1 MQYRELG
8 KTGMN
13 VSAISFGASSLG
25 SVFRQVNEN
34 DGIRTVHTAVDLGIN
49 FIDVSPYY
57 GLTKAETVLG
67 KALQEI
73 PRDSYYLATK
83 VGRYGAEMAEFDFSA
98 ARVTASVDESL
109 SRLHVDYV
117 DLIQCHDIEF
127 GDLDQIANET
137 IPALRKLQ
145 EAGKVRFVG
154 ITALPLKP
162 FQYILDRT
170 PVDTILSYCRYSLND
185 TALLSLVPLCEAK
198 GTGIINASPLSMGLL
213 TNRGTPDWHPAP
225 DAIKSSCA
233 AAARYCHENGVD
245 IAQLA
250 VQFSVAN
257 PALATTLVGTAN
269 PENIK
274 KNVNWAEMPI
284 DEELLVDVQ
293 TILAPIQNETW
304 PSGRAENN

>member
-1 MQYRELG
+1 M
-8 KTGMN
+8 
-13 VSAISFGASSLG
+13 
-25 SVFRQVNEN
+25 
-34 DGIRTVHTAVDLGIN
+34 
-49 FIDVSPYY
+49 
-57 GLTKAETVLG
+57 
-67 KALQEI
+67 KALI
-73 PRDSYYLATK
+73 VYN
-83 VGRYGAEMAEFDFSA
+83 
-98 ARVTASVDESL
+98 
-109 SRLHVDYV
+109 VDYV

-127 GDLDQIANET
+127 GDLDQVLNET

-145 EAGKVRFVG
+145 VAGKVRFVG

-170 PVDTILSYCRYSLND
+170 AVDTILSYCRYSLND
-185 TALLSLVPLCEAK
+185 TALLSLIHLCEEK

-225 DAIKSSCA
+225 DEIKSTCA
-233 AAARYCHENGVD
+233 AAAQYCDENGVD

-257 PALATTLVGTAN
+257 PAFATTLVGTAN
-269 PENIK
+269 PDNII
-274 KNVNWAEMPI
+274 KNVNWTEMPI

-293 TILAPIQNETW
+293 TILAPIHNKSW